1 MQKFYLVRDRFGESG
16 ESEELFKI
24 MSMDIEDIVKAAKKS
39 IERK

>member
-1 MQKFYLVRDRFGESG
+1 MEMVGVRDRFGESG

-24 MSMDIEDIVKAAKKS
+24 MSMSIADIVKAAKKC